1 MNCETPGVFLFML
14 CTPLFGILFCLLVP
28 TSRLTSTLAST
39 TLKSAPNE
47 RHFFAIYI
55 SYYVKVRLV
64 VSGVGGDVSAK
75 LPFVLM
81 RDGPEILSV
90 DAENACEDAIHS
102 HSPERQ
108 ASPVP
113 FSDNAS
119 SINDISNT
127 KCLVEHVAESHETG
141 PISAELHTEPKLL
154 ISDQENPLN
163 EIQELPLHAHSNS
176 QNEKV
181 EPVESDGK
189 L

>member
-1 MNCETPGVFLFML
+1 ML
-14 CTPLFGILFCLLVP
+14 CTPLFGILFCLLMP
-28 TSRLTSTLAST
+28 TYRLTSTLAST

-64 VSGVGGDVSAK
+64 VSGVGGDVSTK

-90 DAENACEDAIHS
+90 DAENASEDAIHS
-102 HSPERQ
+102 SQSPERQ
-108 ASPVP
+108 ISPVP
-113 FSDNAS
+113 FSNNAS
-119 SINDISNT
+119 SVNDVNNT
-127 KCLVEHVAESHETG
+127 KGLVENVPESDETG

-154 ISDQENPLN
+154 ISDPENPLN
-163 EIQELPLHAHSNS
+163 EIEKMPLHAHSNS
-176 QNEKV
+176 ENE
-181 EPVESDGK
+181 EVESAETDGK